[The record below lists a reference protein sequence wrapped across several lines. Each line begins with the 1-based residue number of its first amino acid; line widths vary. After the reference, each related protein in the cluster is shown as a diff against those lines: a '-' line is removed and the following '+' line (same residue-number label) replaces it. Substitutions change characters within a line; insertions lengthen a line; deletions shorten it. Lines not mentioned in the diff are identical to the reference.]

1 MIKLKFYTQSNKI
14 FSVHTVPLIYTF
26 YKKYIFDIIMIDY
39 IKLLIDELTIKYNI
53 DNIDNIEY
61 EII

>member
-1 MIKLKFYTQSNKI
+1 
-14 FSVHTVPLIYTF
+14 
-26 YKKYIFDIIMIDY
+26 MIDY

>member
-1 MIKLKFYTQSNKI
+1 MIKLKFYTQYNKI
-14 FSVHTVPLIYTF
+14 FSVPLIYTF
-26 YKKYIFDIIMIDY
+26 YKKYIFDVIMIDY